1 MTRRLEERAAA
12 RPVSRSQREPRAIRR
27 RALVLAAVAALVL
40 GSLAT
45 ELARAD
51 GDPASDVL
59 LSQPAF
65 VPADA
70 GFSAQQASALS
81 AFLRESAKAGFPA
94 RVAIVPEAY
103 DLGYVTQLWA
113 KPRTYAEFLGVELS
127 LVFKGPLIVIM
138 PDGFGVNWPGHAT
151 TSAYAALSGV
161 AIKPGSAGLLEAT
174 RSAVRRVA
182 GVAGVQLG
190 SGTNASTGSSRPT
203 GSNAGVAI
211 LIVSL
216 AALAA
221 ALLLALAL
229 RRRHARARAVRTEP
243 SPVPPAATAG
253 GRVREP
259 APPRVFPLWLSFA
272 IPGAAC
278 LLGLAIVLP
287 LALRNARR
295 SAYTAPSAVVGSP
308 NETAPV
314 KWREGA
320 RAAPYFTLTDQQGR
334 PVSIADYRGRPVIV
348 TFIDPLCRELCP
360 LAAQVLSRA
369 ERQMPASE
377 QPEVIAVSVNIYGN
391 APANLVQ
398 DFSKWHLTPQWRWA
412 VGAPRQLA
420 SVWKHYDAEV
430 DVTTKHIAGTTVH
443 YLAHSE
449 MAYVIDRNGY
459 ERALLLWPY
468 TADQVENSVK
478 NVQ

>member
-1 MTRRLEERAAA
+1 MTAQPQEPGAG
-12 RPVSRSQREPRAIRR
+12 RPVSGSQREPPAIRR
-27 RALVLAAVAALVL
+27 RALVLAAVAALLL
-40 GSLAT
+40 GSLAPD
-45 ELARAD
+45 LARAD

-70 GFSAQQASALS
+70 GFSAQQASALD
-81 AFLRESAKAGFPA
+81 AFLRESAKAGVPA

-103 DLGYVTQLWA
+103 DLGYVTQLWS

-127 LVFKGPLIVIM
+127 LVFKGPLIVVM

-151 TSAYAALSGV
+151 TSAYAALAGV
-161 AIKPGSAGLLEAT
+161 AIKPGGAGLLEAT

-190 SGTNASTGSSRPT
+190 SGAGASTGSSRVS
-203 GSNAGVAI
+203 GSDVGVTI
-211 LIVSL
+211 LILAL

-221 ALLLALAL
+221 ALLVALVI
-229 RRRHARARAVRTEP
+229 RRRHARARAARREP
-243 SPVPPAATAG
+243 SPVAPVGTEG
-253 GRVREP
+253 RRVRGP
-259 APPRVFPLWLSFA
+259 AQPNVLPLWVCIA

-278 LLGLAIVLP
+278 LLGVAIVLP

-369 ERQMPASE
+369 ERQLPASE
-377 QPEVIAVSVNIYGN
+377 QPAVIAVSVNIYGN
-391 APANLVQ
+391 ARANLVQ

-449 MAYVIDRNGY
+449 MAYVIDPSGY

-468 TADQVENSVK
+468 TADQVENSVRS
-478 NVQ
+478 VQ